1 MIDGVRRNRLHVFP
15 DKYARRIHYV
25 TRFAPWLL
33 PLLDRR
39 LHAQSIIADKKA
51 D

>member
-15 DKYARRIHYV
+15 DKHSRRIHYV
-25 TRFAPWLL
+25 ARFVPWIL

-39 LHAQSIIADKKA
+39 LQNESIKA
-51 D
+51 GKE